1 MLLYGTVE
9 LCPFLCYLMSC
20 FRVCKTGKISVKV
33 LYEAFYDFAGREN
46 VNIRDKI
53 FQDGFCGAKT
63 VSLHRK
69 IRRCIVSVGLCR
81 LRVKDEKKKKNM
93 SAFAIYAFVV
103 TGLYIVYMAVAIL
116 MDLFGKKGQMK
127 DSAEEFNNS
136 DMSGGEDDSEGG
148 TLVDETPDGYST
160 RSASDSGDGVS
171 PEEKDDSEDD
181 EHYDD
186 EVDQKEQLVVESPD
200 DEELLNQESQ
210 ESQAAYESLKAVQE
224 QMDPVSPH
232 YQDEYRSEDFAV
244 LMAQPMSQKSR
255 ILRHYVNM

>member
-1 MLLYGTVE
+1 
-9 LCPFLCYLMSC
+9 
-20 FRVCKTGKISVKV
+20 
-33 LYEAFYDFAGREN
+33 
-46 VNIRDKI
+46 
-53 FQDGFCGAKT
+53 
-63 VSLHRK
+63 
-69 IRRCIVSVGLCR
+69 
-81 LRVKDEKKKKNM
+81 M

-160 RSASDSGDGVS
+160 RSAS
-171 PEEKDDSEDD
+171 DSEDD